1 VTHTSRIAPRRIRDA
16 GWLTILP
23 LLLNAVSLGA
33 NGYIIRRLGPE
44 GYGTLVVAMGLA
56 GATTLL
62 SNLGMRA
69 LYTKAVAGADDA
81 TTIRLLREQLALRSA
96 LGVLAGFLAI
106 GGAVV
111 FYPADRGIL
120 WCTVFQ
126 GIAVVLSVCWTVL
139 ADVLNARERFS
150 ENALIALAAGLSL
163 TVLTTSVAALGGG
176 AVAVG
181 AAATAGP
188 LTSLVLQSFA
198 LRRLGVSIG
207 FGGATWARYRQLL
220 REARVLAANDLVST
234 VQSRAEGVWAPLLFG
249 KATIGVYDA
258 GTLPTS
264 RLGQVPDGV
273 ATAFF
278 PAMASAHNRSDEVE
292 LRHQAIQ
299 MFTLLLAVTLPLA
312 TFLWFGAPYIA
323 TLMFPGPERITEAD
337 LAEFIVRVT
346 SFTVPVAG
354 VGIAMRY
361 TLQAAGLHGRNA
373 KDQMAST
380 IVGALLGLGAALS
393 FGVRG
398 LAVAVVGRAAIANLV
413 QGATFRRRFP
423 GFIPSLP
430 WPKLLGCLLVPAS
443 FLMLG
448 VGDGNAAGYV
458 TAAVVAMVSGVG
470 YALAVIWTGL
480 VSLPHRFAAR
490 LPFLRG

>member
-1 VTHTSRIAPRRIRDA
+1 VTDPPRIASRRIRDA

-33 NGYIIRRLGPE
+33 NGFIIRQLGPA

-69 LYTKAVAGADDA
+69 LYTKAVAGADNA
-81 TTIRLLREQLALRSA
+81 TTARLLREQLALRST
-96 LGVLAGFLAI
+96 LGVLAGLLAI
-106 GGAVV
+106 SGAVV
-111 FYPADRGIL
+111 FYPEDRGVL
-120 WCTVFQ
+120 WCTIFQ
-126 GIAVVLSVCWTVL
+126 AIVVVLTVGWTVL
-139 ADVLNARERFS
+139 ADVLNARERFA
-150 ENALIALAAGLSL
+150 ENALIALKAGV
-163 TVLTTSVAALGGG
+163 VLTILTTLVAALGGG
-176 AVAVG
+176 AIAVG
-181 AAATAGP
+181 AAYMVGP
-188 LTSLVLQSFA
+188 ILNFALQSRA
-198 LRRLGVSIG
+198 LRQLGVPIR

-234 VQSRAEGVWAPLLFG
+234 IQSRAEGVWAPLLFG

-278 PAMASAHNRSDEVE
+278 PAMAAAHNRSDEVE
-292 LRHQAIQ
+292 LRHQTVQ

-312 TFLWFGAPYIA
+312 AFLWFGAPYIA
-323 TLMFPGPERITEAD
+323 SLMFPGVERTTEAD
-337 LAEFIVRVT
+337 LATFIVRVT
-346 SFTVPVAG
+346 SFAVPLAG
-354 VGIAMRY
+354 LGIAMRY
-361 TLQAAGLHGRNA
+361 ALQAAGLHGRNA

-380 IVGALLGLGAALS
+380 TLGALLGLGAALS
-393 FGVRG
+393 FGIRG
-398 LAVAVVGRAAIANLV
+398 LAVAVVGRAAIAKLV

-423 GFIPSLP
+423 GLMPSLP
-430 WPKLLGCLLVPAS
+430 WPKLLGCLFIPVS
-443 FLMLG
+443 ILMFG
-448 VGDGNAAGYV
+448 VGDGNGAGYV
-458 TAAVVAMVSGVG
+458 TAAVVAMVSGAG
-470 YALAVIWTGL
+470 YAVAVIWTGL
-480 VSLPHRFAAR
+480 VVLPQRYAER